1 MGENGTNRSLAFADF
16 LRDLRAGNYWSDQ
29 NHVHLELIVGAVTLK
44 TTPGEIRMGHSDGRG
59 AHNKQV
65 IVPPKKEVNKRQE
78 SQRLLEVK

>member
-1 MGENGTNRSLAFADF
+1 M
-16 LRDLRAGNYWSDQ
+16 
-29 NHVHLELIVGAVTLK
+29 HLELIVGAVTLK